1 MALSTNNIIY
11 DKILI
16 PLRDALRNEFEGS
29 MPIYIDSKHKD
40 IGTKYLRIFVDSQS
54 LQYRR
59 AKSFTNLYNVEM
71 DYVLKTTKEDTSAL
85 DKMYRDV
92 SRIETLLFQNPH
104 NGYFFNQM
112 PSIEQNADVGI
123 DNALVAKIT
132 VPVLYQED
140 YERFGKFVTSDNK
153 FFVTSAGSFYIV
165 RS

>member
-1 MALSTNNIIY
+1 MALSTNNIVY

-71 DYVLKTTKEDTSAL
+71 DYVLKTTIHL
-85 DKMYRDV
+85 
-92 SRIETLLFQNPH
+92 H
-104 NGYFFNQM
+104 
-112 PSIEQNADVGI
+112 
-123 DNALVAKIT
+123 
-132 VPVLYQED
+132 
-140 YERFGKFVTSDNK
+140 
-153 FFVTSAGSFYIV
+153 
-165 RS
+165 

>member
-1 MALSTNNIIY
+1 
-11 DKILI
+11 
-16 PLRDALRNEFEGS
+16 
-29 MPIYIDSKHKD
+29 
-40 IGTKYLRIFVDSQS
+40 
-54 LQYRR
+54 
-59 AKSFTNLYNVEM
+59 
-71 DYVLKTTKEDTSAL
+71 
-85 DKMYRDV
+85 
-92 SRIETLLFQNPH
+92 
-104 NGYFFNQM
+104 M